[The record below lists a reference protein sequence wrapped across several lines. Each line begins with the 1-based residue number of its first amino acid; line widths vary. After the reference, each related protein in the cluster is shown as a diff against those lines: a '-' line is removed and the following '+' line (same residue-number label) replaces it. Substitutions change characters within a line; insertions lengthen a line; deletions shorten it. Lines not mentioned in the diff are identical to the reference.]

1 MKKLM
6 CLFLACAMMTA
17 AACGGSPAPSQAS
30 TAPAAGGDASQA
42 AETPA
47 SSATPPASGKEIT
60 IGISMDAIE
69 SQMWVEN
76 QKSMHDSLDSM
87 GIKYTEVIADGDAQ
101 KQNQQIETLIASG
114 VDAIIIAPKDGT
126 AIVSAIKKCNE
137 AGIPVVMNN
146 RAAGEGATVAC
157 TVSSDNKTMV
167 EREMQ
172 YVLEKAKQDG
182 KKFKVLKFIG
192 SLTDVNAI
200 ARDEG
205 FKSVAE
211 ANPDVF
217 EVVAEVPTEWKAELA
232 LSGALNAFQ
241 ANPDINMIF
250 SPSDAMLPA
259 IQSAMKQ
266 VDKWYPVD
274 DPKHVTFVTFD
285 GAKDAVDQIK
295 AKYVDIVSVQ
305 DATVQGK
312 LCVENAVKL
321 ANGETV
327 EANAYDPG
335 FEVTIENVEEKGFDG
350 F

>member
-6 CLFLACAMMTA
+6 CLVLSCVMLASFT
-17 AACGGSPAPSQAS
+17 ACGGSDPAPAASKDPAAPAS
-30 TAPAAGGDASQA
+30 TAPAPDPVA
-42 AETPA
+42 ADE
-47 SSATPPASGKEIT
+47 EIT
-60 IGISMDAIE
+60 VGISLDAIE

-76 QKSMHDSLDSM
+76 QKSMHDSLDAL

-126 AIVSAIKKCNE
+126 SIVSAIKKCNE
-137 AGIPVVMNN
+137 AGMPVVMNN

-172 YVLEKAKQDG
+172 YVLDKAKADG
-182 KKFKVLKFIG
+182 KKYKVLKFIG

-200 ARDEG
+200 ARDDG
-205 FKSVAE
+205 FKAIAE
-211 ANPDVF
+211 ANPDIF

-241 ANPDINMIF
+241 ATPDINMIF
-250 SPSDAMLPA
+250 SPSDALLPA
-259 IQSAMKQ
+259 IQSALKQ
-266 VDKWYPVD
+266 TDKWHTVD
-274 DPKHVTFVTFD
+274 DAKHVTFVTFD

-295 AKYVDIVSVQ
+295 AKFVDIVSVQ

-321 ANGETV
+321 AKGETV
-327 EANAYDPG
+327 EPNAYDPG
-335 FEVTIENVEEKGFDG
+335 FEVTIENVEERGFAG